1 VYHKESGVY
10 YPPSMKL
17 WFHLAVVTCALTS
30 IAGAQTTIFGSNII
44 VNPGAESGPGG
55 DGTAQVANVPGWS
68 RTGGC
73 DVFGYAT
80 AANKIHGIAPND
92 IVPVGAGNNYFSGGI
107 QPASCT
113 FTQTIDLSAG
123 AATIDAGTVTFAAA
137 AYLGGFGADKDNAT
151 FTIAFQGASGNQLST
166 LTLGPVG
173 PDDRAD
179 QDNGLY
185 LRRQIGQIPAGT
197 RSAALTLNM
206 NWVDG
211 FYNEA
216 YADNLALTLNSPAK
230 PQSLLGVN
238 LIVNPGADASPGLT
252 ETSTNEVST
261 DLPGWV
267 RSAFLAADSYQDID
281 GDLYQYTGG
290 PPDAGINYFYGGIDV
305 SDGSNQA
312 GTAYQDIDV
321 SSAASLIDAGNLA
334 YTLSGWLGGLGGQD
348 DNSVLTVQFQ
358 SWSGTVLGT
367 ATLGPVTDAD
377 RDDNSELLQKSTKGS
392 VPSGTRVMHVLL
404 TITRVDGLNNDGV
417 ADSLSLVLG
426 SGASGGSTIPTIPC
440 AGAGSGATSLN
451 CAQGASFAYDVGQEL
466 EQITSMFNGTPG
478 VAYTYSF
485 AVTAGTLPPG
495 LTLSPSGVLSGTLTA
510 AGQFTFTI
518 TLTET
523 IAQNGTI
530 VSTQSYPFPFTFGV
544 SGQTGPAVTI
554 DPSGLSFNLT
564 QSGAAVTQSV
574 TIANHGTKALQF
586 SATATTNSGGNW
598 LTPAAATGSV
608 ASFAS
613 SAIAITADPSQLTPG
628 TYSGAITISVAGGQ
642 TLEVSVLAVVTTDQP
657 DIQLSQT
664 GLRFQA
670 VSGGTATS
678 PQTIAVLNAGA
689 GTLDFTA
696 TTSAISGGSWL
707 SVSPSSGAS
716 SSSDLNAVTVT
727 VNPAGL
733 QAGDYYGKVQFSAAG
748 AVNSPQIASVVLN
761 VLPPDASP
769 GAFVQPSGLI
779 FVGSAGGM
787 DPAAQTL
794 SITNPSPNPLA
805 YLVTSFTNGSS
816 GSSWLA
822 ATPLSGSVS
831 ASEPASVSVQPN
843 LQGLAPGVYTADL
856 TFNIAPADAAAL
868 TPQTLHIA
876 ILLLVLP
883 AGSSSSAK
891 PAAQPRTTSNCLPTK
906 LLPVFTLLGTGFT
919 AAVAWPTALEVT
931 VVDDCGNPLASG
943 SVTATFSSGDPALAL
958 DSLHDGRWTA
968 TWNATHPAAGVT
980 ITAQAQE
987 IEPVLSGSVAIGGAL
1002 QPNTATPAVESGGVV
1017 SAANFV
1023 ANQPLAPGAFAA
1035 IFGANL
1041 SSGLTASTKLP
1052 LSLQLG
1058 DTSAI
1063 LAGKELP
1070 LLFTSGGQVNVV
1082 VPFDVPVNTT
1092 QQLVIQKGSAISI
1105 PQSVV
1110 IAEAQPAIFTQ
1121 NGFGTGAVLINVYKP
1136 DGTALPNN
1144 SSVSAGDVIILYCS
1158 GLGAVN
1164 PLVAAGSP
1172 APASPLSKTV
1182 NPVSVTIGKAQAQV
1196 LFAGLAPS
1204 FAQLYQVNVQ
1214 IPTGLK
1220 SGSAVLTLAVGGQ
1233 QSAPV
1238 SITVK

>member
-1 VYHKESGVY
+1 
-10 YPPSMKL
+10 MKL
-17 WFHLAVVTCALTS
+17 WLKISLVTCALIP
-30 IAGAQTTIFGSNII
+30 IASAQTTIFGSNLI
-44 VNPGAESGPGG
+44 VNPGAESGTGG
-55 DGTAQVANVPGWS
+55 DGTAQVVSVPGWS

-80 AANKIHGIAPND
+80 AANKIRGIAPTD

-107 QPASCT
+107 QPVSCT
-113 FTQTIDLSAG
+113 FTQKIDLSAG
-123 AATIDAGTVTFAAA
+123 AATIDAGTVTFATA
-137 AYLGGFGADKDNAT
+137 AYLGGFGGDNDNAT
-151 FTIAFQGASGNQLST
+151 FTIVFQGASGNQLST

-173 PDDRAD
+173 PNDRAD

-197 RSAALTLNM
+197 RAAALTLNM

-211 FYNEA
+211 YYNEA
-216 YADNLALTLNSPAK
+216 YADNLALTLNSPAQ

-267 RSAFLAADSYQDID
+267 RSAYLTADSYQDID
-281 GDLYQYTGG
+281 GDLYQYTSG

-305 SDGSNQA
+305 TDDSNPVGA
-312 GTAYQDIDV
+312 AYQDIDV

-348 DNSVLTVQFQ
+348 DNTVLTVQFQ

-377 RDDNSELLQKSTKGS
+377 RDDNSELLQKSTKGN

-404 TITRVDGLNNDGV
+404 TITRADGLNNDGL

-426 SGASGGSTIPTIPC
+426 SGPSGGSAIPTIPC
-440 AGAGSGATSLN
+440 TGAGSSATSLN
-451 CAQGASFAYDVGQEL
+451 CAQGASFSYDVGQEL
-466 EQITSMFNGTPG
+466 EQITTMFNGMPG

-523 IAQNGTI
+523 ITQNGTI
-530 VSTQSYPFPFTFGV
+530 VASQSSPFPFTFGV
-544 SGQTGPAVTI
+544 SGYTGPAVTI

-564 QSGAAVTQSV
+564 QSGTAVTQSV
-574 TIANHGTKALQF
+574 TITNHVSQASQF
-586 SATATTNSGGNW
+586 SASATTNSGGNW
-598 LTPAAATGSV
+598 LTLASTKGSV

-613 SAIAITADPSQLTPG
+613 SAIAVTADPSHLTPG
-628 TYSGAITISVAGGQ
+628 TYSGSITISVTGGQ
-642 TLEVSVLAVVTTDQP
+642 TLEVSVLAVVTSDQP

-670 VSGGTATS
+670 VSGGTATL
-678 PQTIAVLNAGA
+678 PQTITVLNAGA

-696 TTSAISGGSWL
+696 TTSTISGGSWL

-716 SSSDLNAVTVT
+716 NSSDVNTVTVT

-733 QAGDYYGKVQFSAAG
+733 QAGDYYGQVQFSASS
-748 AVNSPQIASVVLN
+748 AVNSPEVASVVLN
-761 VLPPDASP
+761 VLSPDNSP

-779 FVGSAGGM
+779 FVGSAGGTN
-787 DPAAQTL
+787 PAAQTL
-794 SITNPSPNPLA
+794 SITNPSPNSLA
-805 YLVTSFTNGSS
+805 YLVTSFSNSSSS
-816 GSSWLA
+816 GPSWL
-822 ATPLSGSVS
+822 TPSPVSGSVS
-831 ASEPASVSVQPN
+831 ASEPASVSVQPS

-856 TFNIAPADAAAL
+856 TFNIAPANSAAL

-883 AGSSSSAK
+883 EGSSSSAQ
-891 PAAQPRTTSNCLPTK
+891 PAAQPHSTSNCTPTK
-906 LLPVFTLLGTGFT
+906 LLPVFTLLGAGFT

-931 VVDDCGNPLASG
+931 VVDDCGNPLVSG
-943 SVTATFSSGDPALAL
+943 SVTATFSSGDPALTL
-958 DSLHDGRWTA
+958 DSLQDGRWTA

-987 IEPVLSGSVAIGGAL
+987 VQPALTGGVAIGGTL
-1002 QPNTATPAVESGGVV
+1002 QPNTATPAVSSGGVV
-1017 SAANFV
+1017 SAANFA

-1035 IFGANL
+1035 IFGSNL
-1041 SSGLTASTKLP
+1041 SSGLTESTKLP

-1092 QQLVIQKGSAISI
+1092 QQLVVQKGSAISI

-1110 IAEAQPAIFTQ
+1110 IADAQPAIFTQ
-1121 NGFGTGAVLINVYKP
+1121 NGFGTGAALINVYQP
-1136 DGTALPNN
+1136 DGAALPNN

-1158 GLGAVN
+1158 GLGAVS
-1164 PLVAAGSP
+1164 PPVAAGSP
-1172 APASPLSKTV
+1172 APSSPLSNTV

-1214 IPTGLK
+1214 IPTGLP
-1220 SGSAVLTLAVGGQ
+1220 SGNAVLTLSVGGQ

-1238 SITVK
+1238 SLTVQ